1 MMKKAS
7 LNFIAVLGLSLGL
20 LAFTSIRE
28 GGIQGK
34 VSPAEGASEVL
45 AVAGTDT
52 LRTGI
57 TNGSFTFGKVKAGT
71 YTVWVKAIAPY
82 KDTSV
87 ANVAVTDSAT
97 TDVGEIKLLQ

>member
-1 MMKKAS
+1 MKKAS

-34 VSPAEGASEVL
+34 VTPAEGASQVL
-45 AVAGTDT
+45 AVVGTDT
-52 LRTGI
+52 LRAAI
-57 TNGSFTFGKVKAGT
+57 TNGSFVFSKVKPGT
-71 YTVWVKAIAPY
+71 YTVLVKANAPY

-87 ANVAVTDSAT
+87 ENVAVTDSAT